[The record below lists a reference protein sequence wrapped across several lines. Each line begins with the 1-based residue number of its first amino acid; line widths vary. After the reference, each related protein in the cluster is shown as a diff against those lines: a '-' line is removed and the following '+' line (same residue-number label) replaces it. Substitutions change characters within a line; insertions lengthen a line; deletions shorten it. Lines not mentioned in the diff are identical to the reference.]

1 MFNVRN
7 WGVSRD
13 SGASGLATNKMRRIK
28 KRDCGVAPLQG
39 SLETW
44 KKQAVKKISVSLTS
58 DEQAQYEKQLS
69 KPLGQNGKRA

>member
-1 MFNVRN
+1 
-7 WGVSRD
+7 
-13 SGASGLATNKMRRIK
+13 MRRIK